1 MFPGVLEMPL
11 QFIFITSLSNKH
23 YSYHLWLLVITK
35 SGKIGFYGNITTVNF
50 MIISTKLYVPVV
62 TLSLN
67 HNIKFLE
74 NIKQGFQRTI
84 SWNKYRPEI
93 TT

>member
-1 MFPGVLEMPL
+1 MVTGYYK
-11 QFIFITSLSNKH
+11 I
-23 YSYHLWLLVITK
+23 WK
-35 SGKIGFYGNITTVNF
+35 SRIYGKITTVNF
-50 MIISTKLYVPVV
+50 MIISTKLYVLVV

-84 SWNKYRPEI
+84 S
-93 TT
+93 

>member
-1 MFPGVLEMPL
+1 MFLGVLEMPL

-23 YSYHLWLLVITK
+23 SYHLWLLVITK
-35 SGKIGFYGNITTVNF
+35 SGKVGFDGKITTVNF
-50 MIISTKLYVPVV
+50 MIISTKLYVLVV
-62 TLSLN
+62 TLSSN

-84 SWNKYRPEI
+84 SWNKYRSEI